1 MFLNK
6 NNKMKW
12 KLVVVSAAVVMAL
25 CIIGVLWLD
34 IPFFVFMRRFD
45 GTWARLLDIAFASK
59 IWIKLS
65 FCAFAIALIFN
76 IKKIITQVKSLKS
89 HSIGNL
95 WKNRVKIFNDK
106 WLVASFSVF
115 CSVFIAAEIGSILK
129 FSIGRMRP
137 VFLEALG
144 QTGFYPFTKEWAF
157 NSMPSGHAITSF
169 AALVMI
175 GLIFPKYKWFTWTLA
190 IVIGLSR
197 ISFGAHYPSDVLLGA
212 FLGMLAADLV
222 RSKVL

>member
-6 NNKMKW
+6 NNKIKW
-12 KLVVVSAAVVMAL
+12 KLVIASAVVVMAL
-25 CIIGVLWLD
+25 CIIGVFWLD
-34 IPFFVFMRRFD
+34 VPSFIFIRQFD
-45 GTWARLLDIAFASK
+45 GMWARMLDVVFSSK
-59 IWIKLS
+59 MWVRFS
-65 FCAFAIALIFN
+65 FYALIIALIFN
-76 IKKIITQVKSLKS
+76 TKKIVSQIKNLKD
-89 HSIGNL
+89 HSIRSL
-95 WKNRVKIFNDK
+95 WKDRGKIFHDK

-175 GLIFPKYKWFTWTLA
+175 GLIYPKYKWLTWTLA
-190 IVIGLSR
+190 IVIGASR

-212 FLGMLAADLV
+212 FLGMLTADFV
-222 RSKVL
+222 RAKIS

>member
-6 NNKMKW
+6 NNKIKW
-12 KLVVVSAAVVMAL
+12 KLVIISAIVVMAL
-25 CIIGVLWLD
+25 CAIGIFWLD
-34 IPFFVFMRRFD
+34 VPLFLFMRRFD
-45 GTWARLLDIAFASK
+45 GAWTRMLDIAFASK
-59 IWIKLS
+59 MCLKIS
-65 FCAFAIALIFN
+65 FFALIIALIFN
-76 IKKIITQVKSLKS
+76 IKKIISQIKNLKD
-89 HSIGNL
+89 HSIRNL
-95 WKNRVKIFNDK
+95 WKNRKKIFNDK
-106 WLVASFSVF
+106 FLVASFSVF
-115 CSVFIAAEIGSILK
+115 SAVFIAAEIGSILK

-175 GLIFPKYKWFTWTLA
+175 GLMFPKYKWLTWTLA
-190 IVIGLSR
+190 IVIGFSR

-212 FLGMLAADLV
+212 FLGMLTADFV
-222 RSKVL
+222 KAKVS